1 MLFSSLEFLCG
12 FLPLTLLLYFLCP
25 VACRNVLLLAVSL
38 LFYASGEPIYL
49 FLMVFTVA
57 ADYGFGRWIA
67 RAVRGSG
74 NGRFPL
80 IVAIAVNLSLLG
92 FFKYYDFL
100 ASLVGLP
107 ILGLS
112 LPIGISFYT
121 FQAMSYVI
129 DVYRREVEAQRS
141 LVDFGTYVTLFPQL
155 IAGPIVRYSDVDEQL
170 RSRTHTL
177 ARGASGTVRFCVG
190 LAKKVLLANAA
201 GEICETLRASSSLTV
216 VGAWLWLIAYAFQ
229 IYFDFS
235 GYSDMAIGLGRIFGF
250 DFPEN
255 FRYPYVARSIT
266 DFWRRWHITLSSW
279 FREYVY
285 IPLGGNRRGRWR
297 TYRNLLITWAL
308 TGLWHGAAWNFL
320 LWGLYFFFLLAMEKA
335 FLKRWLERTPH
346 AVQHG
351 YALLGIL
358 FGWLIFASDG
368 SVDGVMWLRSLLG
381 IGPMA
386 FFDGATRYELVRN
399 LPLLAVM
406 AVGATPAPRRLYE
419 RLCSRGKTLASGLS
433 TVLCVLSLLLSI
445 AYLADSGYNPFLYF
459 RF

>member
-12 FLPLTLLLYFLCP
+12 FLPLTLLLYFLWP

-129 DVYRREVEAQRS
+129 DVYRREVEAQRN

-177 ARGASGTVRFCVG
+177 ARGASGTARFCVG
-190 LAKKVLLANAA
+190 LAKTVLLANAA

-235 GYSDMAIGLGRIFGF
+235 GYSDMAIGLGGMLGF
-250 DFPEN
+250 
-255 FRYPYVARSIT
+255 
-266 DFWRRWHITLSSW
+266 
-279 FREYVY
+279 
-285 IPLGGNRRGRWR
+285 
-297 TYRNLLITWAL
+297 
-308 TGLWHGAAWNFL
+308 
-320 LWGLYFFFLLAMEKA
+320 
-335 FLKRWLERTPH
+335 
-346 AVQHG
+346 
-351 YALLGIL
+351 
-358 FGWLIFASDG
+358 
-368 SVDGVMWLRSLLG
+368 
-381 IGPMA
+381 
-386 FFDGATRYELVRN
+386 
-399 LPLLAVM
+399 
-406 AVGATPAPRRLYE
+406 
-419 RLCSRGKTLASGLS
+419 
-433 TVLCVLSLLLSI
+433 
-445 AYLADSGYNPFLYF
+445 
-459 RF
+459 